1 MFPAS
6 SSRIRGLIA
15 LVLFLP
21 FLAVVV
27 TPRAAEA
34 NPRYASIVVDYAT
47 GEVLHASNADA
58 KRFPASLTKMMTLYL
73 LFEALERGTV
83 TMDQTFHVSPHAA
96 SMPPSKLGLR
106 AGSSIKAGETIKPLI
121 VRSAND
127 VAVVV
132 GEALAGTESAF
143 ARKMTEKAR
152 QLGMHST
159 TFRNASG
166 LPNSGQV
173 TTARDM
179 ATLAMRLLQDFP
191 QYYHYFNA
199 RSFTF
204 RGQTYTSHNRL
215 LRNYAG
221 ADGLKT
227 GYIRASG
234 FNLATSA
241 VRDGRRLISVV
252 MGGRTAQSRDA
263 HMADLLDR
271 GFQRAGQLQL
281 AKARPVPPLPA
292 PRPGKVAVSD
302 ALARAESDAPRDIGN
317 LLIGSAQ
324 AASVESPAAEAK
336 GGSGAGQWAVQVG
349 AFQAAEQAR
358 SLASQAASRL
368 SGSFDQA
375 QIVVSEVMVSNRKL
389 FRARL
394 VGFLEGQ
401 AQSACQNLSSQG
413 MDCMVV
419 RPTGG

>member
-1 MFPAS
+1 MFPATS
-6 SSRIRGLIA
+6 YRFRGLIA
-15 LVLFLP
+15 LVLLLP
-21 FLAVVV
+21 LLAVLIG
-27 TPRAAEA
+27 PSPAQA

-58 KRFPASLTKMMTLYL
+58 RRYPASLTKMMTLYL
-73 LFEALERGTV
+73 LFEALEQGKVSMNQDFR
-83 TMDQTFHVSPHAA
+83 VSPHAA

-106 AGSSIKAGETIKPLI
+106 AGTTIKAGETIQPLI

-152 QLGMHST
+152 QMGMHST

-179 ATLAMRLLQDFP
+179 ATLAMRVMRDFP
-191 QYYHYFNA
+191 QYYHYFDDQ
-199 RSFTF
+199 SFTY
-204 RGQTYTSHNRL
+204 RGQTHTSHNHLIRSY
-215 LRNYAG
+215 NG

-234 FNLATSA
+234 FNVATSA
-241 VRDGRRLISVV
+241 VRDGRRLVGVV
-252 MGGRTAQSRDA
+252 MGGRTAQSRNA

-271 GFQRAGQLQL
+271 GFLRAGQLQL
-281 AKARPVPPLPA
+281 AKARPVPPVPA
-292 PRPGKVAVSD
+292 ARPTRLAVSD
-302 ALARAESDAPRDIGN
+302 AMARGESDAPRNVGGI
-317 LLIGSAQ
+317 LVSSAQ
-324 AASVESPAAEAK
+324 AAATPGPAA
-336 GGSGAGQWAVQVG
+336 GGRTGQWGVQVG
-349 AFQAAEQAR
+349 AFQAADQAQ
-358 SLASQAASRL
+358 SLASQAFSRL
-368 SGSFDQA
+368 SGDLTKA
-375 QIVVSEVMVSNRKL
+375 QIAVTEVQVSDKKL

-394 VGFLEGQ
+394 VGLMEGE
-401 AQSACQNLSSQG
+401 AHNACQHLSRQG

-419 RPTGG
+419 RPTGS